1 MVPRP
6 PTAPPPAP
14 WATSPFLGDSLAYRS
29 FLRAGKKQRVSGG
42 SVLKLEACPFTA
54 RLSL

>member
-1 MVPRP
+1 MVDSPR
-6 PTAPPPAP
+6 PPAP
-14 WATSPFLGDSLAYRS
+14 WATSPFLGDSLACRS
-29 FLRAGKKQRVSGG
+29 FLRAWKKQRVSGE